1 MDLDSTLDVTIEL
14 PQACWKEI
22 ISHCRRKLN
31 GEFIADESEEKKAFG
46 LVVGNKEDAR
56 IIVKRC
62 FALKKNA
69 RYQLPFSEYMDK
81 ILAQHAIPSE
91 TGLDKRG
98 WVADPQ
104 ELKNVTRECQE
115 QGLTILGA
123 YHMHRVAWQHDATR
137 DTPTE
142 LDGILAAGSRMIM
155 FVVSMVDP
163 IKPLMRAFYEGD
175 IAKEIPVSF
184 VFYKK
189 TGIETDS

>member
-1 MDLDSTLDVTIEL
+1 MDLDSTPGVTIEL
-14 PQACWKEI
+14 PQVCWKEI

-31 GEFIADESEEKKAFG
+31 GQFIGDESAERKAFG
-46 LVVGNKEDAR
+46 LVAGNKEDSR

-69 RYQLPFSEYMDK
+69 RYQLPYSEYMNK
-81 ILAQHAIPSE
+81 ILTQHAIPSE
-91 TGLDKRG
+91 TELDKRG

-104 ELKNVTRECQE
+104 ELMGVIQKCQE
-115 QGLTILGA
+115 RALTILGA

-142 LDGILAAGSRMIM
+142 LDRILATESRMIM

-163 IKPLMRAFYEGD
+163 EKPLMRAFYEG
-175 IAKEIPVSF
+175 ILEQEIPITF
-184 VFYKK
+184 VA
-189 TGIETDS
+189 

>member
-1 MDLDSTLDVTIEL
+1 MDLASTLNVTIEFS
-14 PQACWKEI
+14 QVCWEEI

-31 GEFIADESEEKKAFG
+31 GKFIGDESAEKKAFG
-46 LVVGNKEDAR
+46 LVAGNKEDSR

-69 RYQLPFSEYMDK
+69 RYQLPYSEYMNR

-104 ELKNVTRECQE
+104 ELVGVIEKCQE
-115 QGLTILGA
+115 QALTILGA
-123 YHMHRVAWQHDATR
+123 YHMHRVAWQHDAKR
-137 DTPTE
+137 DTPTK
-142 LDGILAAGSRMIM
+142 LDGILVAGSRMIM

-163 IKPLMRAFYEGD
+163 EKPLMRAFYEG
-175 IAKEIPVSF
+175 ILEQEIPIAF
-184 VFYKK
+184 VP
-189 TGIETDS
+189 GE

>member
-14 PQACWKEI
+14 PQACWKQI

-31 GEFIADESEEKKAFG
+31 SEFIAGESEEKKAFG
-46 LVVGNKEDAR
+46 LVAGNKEDAG

-69 RYQLPFSEYMDK
+69 RYQLPYSEYMNK
-81 ILAQHAIPSE
+81 ILAHHAIPSE
-91 TGLDKRG
+91 TGLANRG

-104 ELKNVTRECQE
+104 ELKDVTRNCQE

-163 IKPLMRAFYEGD
+163 QKPMMRAFYEGD
-175 IAKEIPVSF
+175 IAREIPISL
-184 VFYKK
+184 VF
-189 TGIETDS
+189 

>member
-14 PQACWKEI
+14 PRLCWNEI

-31 GEFIADESEEKKAFG
+31 GKFIGDESAEKKAFG
-46 LVVGNKEDAR
+46 LVAGNKEDSR

-69 RYQLPFSEYMDK
+69 RYQLPYSKYMNR
-81 ILAQHAIPSE
+81 ILEQHAIPSE

-104 ELKNVTRECQE
+104 ELTDVIKKCEE

-142 LDGILAAGSRMIM
+142 LDRILATESRMIM

-163 IKPLMRAFYEGD
+163 AKPLMRAFYEGN
-175 IAKEIPVSF
+175 IAREIPIS
-184 VFYKK
+184 Y
-189 TGIETDS
+189 ILE

>member
-1 MDLDSTLDVTIEL
+1 MDLASTPDVTIEL
-14 PQACWKEI
+14 PQSCWKEI

-31 GEFIADESEEKKAFG
+31 GKFIGDESAEKKAFG
-46 LVVGNKEDAR
+46 LVAGNKEDSR

-69 RYQLPFSEYMDK
+69 RYQKPYSEYMNR

-104 ELKNVTRECQE
+104 ELMDVTRECQE
-115 QGLTILGA
+115 QGLIILGA

-142 LDGILAAGSRMIM
+142 LDRILATENRMIM

-163 IKPLMRAFYEGD
+163 EKPLMRAFYEG
-175 IAKEIPVSF
+175 ILKQEIPITF
-184 VFYKK
+184 L
-189 TGIETDS
+189 T

>member
-14 PQACWKEI
+14 PRLCWNEI

-31 GEFIADESEEKKAFG
+31 GKFIGDESAEKKAFG
-46 LVVGNKEDAR
+46 LVAGNKENSR

-69 RYQLPFSEYMDK
+69 RYELPYSKHMNR

-91 TGLDKRG
+91 TELDKRG

-104 ELKNVTRECQE
+104 ELLDVTGECQE

-142 LDGILAAGSRMIM
+142 LDRILATESRMIM
-155 FVVSMVDP
+155 FVVSMIDP
-163 IKPLMRAFYEGD
+163 EKPLMRAFYEG
-175 IAKEIPVSF
+175 ILEQEIPVTF
-184 VFYKK
+184 A
-189 TGIETDS
+189 T